1 MSQNEVLRA
10 RRHTTVCQKEPS
22 CYEDVLV
29 KFVLYIR
36 RMRKEKNYNYIYGS
50 DETSVWLD
58 SSNTKCIDKCG
69 AKEVAV
75 LSTGHDKQ
83 RITVMLTARG
93 DLLQDEENGFLSDNS
108 IEF

>member
-93 DLLQDEENGFLSDNS
+93 DLLQDEENGF
-108 IEF
+108 FK